1 MSIFMV
7 SDTHFGHNK
16 NFIFE
21 PRGFTTVKEHDE
33 TIIQNWNSVVKP
45 EDEVFHLGDVFLVD
59 NEHGME
65 CLNRLNGHIHII
77 RGNHDSET
85 RLELFKT
92 SPNVVEV
99 CDGKF
104 FHFKKFHFFLSHFP
118 CLTSNLDIDKPLF
131 ARTLNLC
138 GHSHTQDSFADW
150 DKGTIF
156 HVELDTNNCFP
167 WNIEEI
173 IELMK
178 EHSN

>member
-21 PRGFTTVKEHDE
+21 PRGFTTIEEHDE

-59 NEHGME
+59 NGHGME

-167 WNIEEI
+167 WNVEEI

>member
-1 MSIFMV
+1 MSIFIV

-21 PRGFTTVKEHDE
+21 PRGFTTVEEHDE
-33 TIIQNWNSVVKP
+33 TIIQNWNSIVKP

-59 NEHGME
+59 NEHGIK

-85 RLELFKT
+85 RLELFKR

-138 GHSHTQDSFADW
+138 GHSHIQDPFADW

-156 HVELDTNNCFP
+156 HVEVDTNNCFP

-178 EHSN
+178 EHNH